1 MDIKQL
7 MEKHTTEDGTVDYD
21 AMNQEIE
28 QANQD
33 AIKNEVTTQVGAI
46 KSKAKK
52 KAQPQVQQQENTEP
66 TNESADNNALM
77 KQIQEMQQEL
87 QNLKN
92 DSTTQKQSSFLKKG
106 KDLGVDEAVLNTFVN
121 SGADLNQIDLDALA
135 PKTKAKAPQTE
146 QTEQNDTKEVSDE
159 AKRSD
164 LAQQIL
170 KKM

>member
-7 MEKHTTEDGTVDYD
+7 MEKHTNDEGAVDYD
-21 AMNQEIE
+21 AMNRDIE
-28 QANQD
+28 QTNQE

-52 KAQPQVQQQENTEP
+52 KQAQPQAQETTEQS
-66 TNESADNNALM
+66 NESADNNALM